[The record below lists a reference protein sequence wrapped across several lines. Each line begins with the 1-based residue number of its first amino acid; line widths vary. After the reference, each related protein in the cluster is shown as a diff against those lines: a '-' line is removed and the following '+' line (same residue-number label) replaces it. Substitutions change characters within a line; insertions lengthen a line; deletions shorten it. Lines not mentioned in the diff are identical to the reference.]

1 MSVSGYFHG
10 SRMPT
15 SFLKPD
21 VFPGFFTQL
30 GGMPT
35 SFNRISNFWK
45 TTSVSSQDQTTI
57 TTFHP
62 LEFFSHCFNLYSI
75 FEYTLYI
82 NDFDNLNSSPGCHWH
97 ELGEQTGYHKSFQ
110 GGNDEMTSEIVEPC
124 IIYWQ
129 SQEWMRETMIFVT
142 LMFIYWQSQEMIQRD
157 WLW

>member
-1 MSVSGYFHG
+1 MFCPVSLPNWAECL
-10 SRMPT
+10 RRLT
-15 SFLKPD
+15 
-21 VFPGFFTQL
+21 GF
-30 GGMPT
+30 
-35 SFNRISNFWK
+35 RNFERRLPLAHK
-45 TTSVSSQDQTTI
+45 TKLL

-97 ELGEQTGYHKSFQ
+97 ELGEQTGHHKSFQ

-129 SQEWMRETMIFVT
+129 SQEMDERDDDFRYFNVYILAITRNDSKRLIMIGI
-142 LMFIYWQSQEMIQRD
+142 L
-157 WLW
+157 